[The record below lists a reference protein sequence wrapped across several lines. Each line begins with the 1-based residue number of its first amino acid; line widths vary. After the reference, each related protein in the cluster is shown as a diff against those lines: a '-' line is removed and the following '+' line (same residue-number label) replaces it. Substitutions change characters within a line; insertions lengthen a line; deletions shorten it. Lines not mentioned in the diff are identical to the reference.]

1 MNLEEAKI
9 KFVQSWGVLGSNWG
23 INKAM
28 AQIHALLLISP
39 KALSAEEVMDE
50 LQISRGNANMNLRAL
65 IDWGIIH
72 KELRIGERK
81 EFFKAE
87 KDIIELARI
96 ITAER
101 RKREI
106 EPMLKALKDIQ
117 DLDSLKSDEHKEF
130 KKVTGDLLSFTKKAN
145 GLMEKFTNSDK
156 NWFYKLIL
164 RI

>member
-9 KFVQSWGVLGSNWG
+9 KFVQSWGVLGSSWG

-39 KALSAEEVMDE
+39 EALSAEEVMDE

>member
-9 KFVQSWGVLGSNWG
+9 KFVQSWGVLGSSWG

-39 KALSAEEVMDE
+39 EALSAEEVMDE

-117 DLDSLKSDEHKEF
+117 DLDSPKSDEHKEF